1 MTRAVFTTNSEV
13 IPRLLLEGESKFRF
27 HFHYARKRFAYT
39 LTTIVIKD
47 ESGLGYTNRIE
58 NIAIILQMLLV
69 FMQR

>member
-1 MTRAVFTTNSEV
+1 MFTKQQ
-13 IPRLLLEGESKFRF
+13 IPRSFLAYYSTAESKFQF

-39 LTTIVIKD
+39 LTTIVMKD